1 MRKYKLPPGQTGGRV
16 GRPLVVIPLTF
27 VGPQPDRITLTVTP
41 PEPPAEAKAWEAR
54 LQGIADL
61 ADGYERSLG
70 GAGLVLTE
78 NRPEGRRHVLVLAS
92 LPAAGWEDRR
102 ARTADF
108 LRAAPLGLPVAVELT
123 TY

>member
-1 MRKYKLPPGQTGGRV
+1 MSVPQPAPRRNPARRAGA
-16 GRPLVVIPLTF
+16 VVIASGKL

-41 PEPPAEAKAWEAR
+41 SEPAADAKAWGAR
-54 LQGIADL
+54 LQALADL

-78 NRPEGRRHVLVLAS
+78 NRAEGGRNVLVLAS

-108 LRAAPLGLPVAVELT
+108 LRAAPLGLAVAVELT